1 MGAGPLSSPKIIDLL
16 NTHFVNV
23 WVLLRELPELQ
34 TGVKGAA
41 AAALATKLR
50 QHYSDSV
57 DILTLTPELEVIEH
71 LPSKSLLHPD
81 YLHRSERI
89 PRYLELLK
97 LSAGVEV
104 AAQKPRKPEEQ
115 SFKMQDLPRRFAKI
129 YEEFEK
135 PAPDFSSTDLDGNP
149 ISLQQYRGKVV
160 LLDFWA
166 VWNGFCI
173 GEILRVKKIYD
184 TYKDQG
190 FDIIGVSLDTDETK
204 LHNYLEENDIPWRQI
219 YSGLERQSPLA
230 QQYDVRSIPTR
241 WLIDRDGKL
250 IAHEARHKLISR
262 RGREADL
269 EQLVAEAVVDKPKK
283 K

>member
-1 MGAGPLSSPKIIDLL
+1 MRAGPLSSPKIINLL

-34 TGVKGAA
+34 AGAKGVAA
-41 AAALATKLR
+41 GVLATKLR

-81 YLHRSERI
+81 YLPHSERL

-97 LSAGVEV
+97 SSVSVEV
-104 AAQKPRKPEEQ
+104 SAQKPRKPEKQ
-115 SFKMQDLPRRFAKI
+115 SPEKHSLPRRLAKI
-129 YEEFEK
+129 YEEFGK
-135 PAPDFSSTDLDGNP
+135 PVPDFSATDLDGKP

-166 VWNGFCI
+166 VWSGFCI
-173 GEILRVKKIYD
+173 GDILKVKKIYD

-204 LHNYLEENDIPWRQI
+204 LCNYLKENDIPWRQI

-230 QQYDVRSIPTR
+230 QQYDVRSIPAR

-262 RGREADL
+262 KGREADL
-269 EQLVAEAVVDKPKK
+269 EQLVASAVENG
-283 K
+283 

>member
-1 MGAGPLSSPKIIDLL
+1 MRAGPLSSPEIINVL

-23 WVLLRELPELQ
+23 WVLHRELPELQ
-34 TGVKGAA
+34 TGAKGAA
-41 AAALATKLR
+41 AGALATKLR

-57 DILTLTPELEVIEH
+57 DSLTLTPELEVIEH

-81 YLHRSERI
+81 YLPRSERI
-89 PRYLELLK
+89 PRYLELLR
-97 LSAGVEV
+97 SSVNVEV
-104 AAQKPRKPEEQ
+104 TAQNPRQLGKHGL
-115 SFKMQDLPRRFAKI
+115 SRRLTEA
-129 YEEFEK
+129 YERFGK
-135 PAPDFSSTDLDGNP
+135 PAPDFSTIDLDGKP

-173 GEILRVKKIYD
+173 GDMLNLKKIYD

-190 FDIIGVSLDTDETK
+190 FDIIGVNLDTDETK
-204 LHNYLEENDIPWRQI
+204 LLNYLKKNDIPWRQV

-230 QQYDVRSIPTR
+230 QQYDVRSIPAR

-250 IAHEARHKLISR
+250 IAHEATHKLISPK
-262 RGREADL
+262 GREAGL
-269 EQLVAEAVVDKPKK
+269 EQLIANAVKNQ
-283 K
+283 